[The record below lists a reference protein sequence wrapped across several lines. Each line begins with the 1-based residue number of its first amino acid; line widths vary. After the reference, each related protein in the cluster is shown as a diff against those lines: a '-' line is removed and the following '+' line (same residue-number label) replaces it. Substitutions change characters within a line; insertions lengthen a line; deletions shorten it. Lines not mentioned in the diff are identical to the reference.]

1 MICFNGSDLISLKA
15 NNGLLQPRL
24 QDDDD
29 DDDDTG
35 VDIDIESK
43 KTLAIWKVLSP
54 NFCCPPDF
62 MTHDFQLY
70 AKITLAFTAVTV
82 PNDI

>member
-29 DDDDTG
+29 DDDDDDENRTRSTQYRPKHSSS
-35 VDIDIESK
+35 I
-43 KTLAIWKVLSP
+43 
-54 NFCCPPDF
+54 
-62 MTHDFQLY
+62 Q
-70 AKITLAFTAVTV
+70 
-82 PNDI
+82 

>member
-29 DDDDTG
+29 DDDEVLG
-35 VDIDIESK
+35 GLHVVSIIE
-43 KTLAIWKVLSP
+43 I
-54 NFCCPPDF
+54 
-62 MTHDFQLY
+62 
-70 AKITLAFTAVTV
+70 
-82 PNDI
+82 